1 MIEKVVEKEVPFAH
15 SLEDASV
22 EGEENGM
29 SQPVNKKPQILLVE
43 DNQELSHFLKQSL
56 SKAYQVMEVE
66 DGLLAYKQAQE
77 TMPDLIISDI
87 MMPGMDGI
95 MLSHKLKSDEQTS
108 HIPIILLTA
117 KADME
122 TKLEGLQTGAD
133 DYLTKPFQIAELHLR
148 INNLLEAR
156 KKLREKFNRQL
167 TLQPS
172 DIEVTS
178 MDEKFLQKALTI
190 MEANLAN
197 ADFDVEAFCRE
208 MGMGRT
214 QLHNKLSALLNQSA
228 TEFIRSMRMKRAAN
242 LLGQNGGN
250 VSEIA
255 FQVGFSSPNYFA
267 KCFREF
273 YGLTPSQYAREHLP
287 SNPRQS

>member
-1 MIEKVVEKEVPFAH
+1 
-15 SLEDASV
+15 
-22 EGEENGM
+22 
-29 SQPVNKKPQILLVE
+29 VE
-43 DNQELSHFLKQSL
+43 DNQELRHFLKQSL
-56 SKAYQVMEVE
+56 SNTYQVMEVE

-77 TMPDLIISDI
+77 NMPDLIISDI

-167 TLQPS
+167 TLQPG

-228 TEFIRSMRMKRAAN
+228 TEFIRSMRMKRAAS
-242 LLGQNGGN
+242 LLGNM
-250 VSEIA
+250 EA
-255 FQVGFSSPNYFA
+255 M
-267 KCFREF
+267 
-273 YGLTPSQYAREHLP
+273 
-287 SNPRQS
+287 